1 MLSGIRDDD
10 DYGQATG
17 EFELRIVC
25 FIFWAVV
32 QAGVVGIPPGLT
44 ALRRLL
50 RCSADEN

>member
-10 DYGQATG
+10 DYVEATG

-32 QAGVVGIPPGLT
+32 QAGVVGISPGLT
-44 ALRRLL
+44 ALGSLL
-50 RCSADEN
+50 RCSADED

>member
-10 DYGQATG
+10 DYGETTG

-32 QAGVVGIPPGLT
+32 QAGVVGIPPRLT
-44 ALRRLL
+44 ALGRVIAMLCR
-50 RCSADEN
+50 